1 MLTFF
6 LGPPSIVTH
15 EASYELI
22 SATLMLTFPTLDL
35 FWCTIISIIL
45 SLDVTGILM
54 SRDEARVLRVKK
66 SVFTTDMYNIIDWDY
81 EINAE

>member
-1 MLTFF
+1 
-6 LGPPSIVTH
+6 
-15 EASYELI
+15 
-22 SATLMLTFPTLDL
+22 
-35 FWCTIISIIL
+35 
-45 SLDVTGILM
+45 M